1 MLKYFANFPV
11 ANLGVTGITKGTEPV
26 GVSRRVYNAWA
37 QYAFQRE
44 SLKGLSVGLG
54 ANYRSEAYADV
65 LNQSKCLHF

>member
-1 MLKYFANFPV
+1 MAS
-11 ANLGVTGITKGTEPV
+11 LGVTGITKGTEPV

-44 SLKGLSVGLG
+44 NLKGLSVGLG